1 MQCSQR
7 SMNLNNRKIDI
18 LFSRDLG
25 YGYCYFTVPLTFVR
39 GVVGCLFGCLMCRL
53 SAHSSIFWLTGD
65 GLSACLSITF
75 IFRCTRR

>member
-39 GVVGCLFGCLMCRL
+39 GVVGCLFGC
-53 SAHSSIFWLTGD
+53 D
-65 GLSACLSITF
+65 V
-75 IFRCTRR
+75 RCVG

>member
-1 MQCSQR
+1 MQCSQH

-39 GVVGCLFGCLMCRL
+39 GVVGCLFGCDVRCVGCARI
-53 SAHSSIFWLTGD
+53 AAYF
-65 GLSACLSITF
+65 GLPGVGSVLV
-75 IFRCTRR
+75 